1 MRTATAVVIAVVA
14 LEAPHRSPR
23 TRDLQ
28 RLSRRRIGVES
39 LELGTA
45 GAPDCHLFPRLRRA
59 GRGRRRAHRLTE
71 DFLDSNTP
79 RRARPGP
86 PRRMTLLRTANLTF
100 ARDGRTSRNRPRR
113 L

>member
-1 MRTATAVVIAVVA
+1 MRTAAAVVIAVVA
-14 LEAPHRSPR
+14 LAARPEPGIV
-23 TRDLQ
+23 Q
-28 RLSRRRIGVES
+28 RFSLRRIGVES
-39 LELGTA
+39 LEFGTA

-86 PRRMTLLRTANLTF
+86 PRCMTLLRGANLKSHV
-100 ARDGRTSRNRPRR
+100 R
-113 L
+113 